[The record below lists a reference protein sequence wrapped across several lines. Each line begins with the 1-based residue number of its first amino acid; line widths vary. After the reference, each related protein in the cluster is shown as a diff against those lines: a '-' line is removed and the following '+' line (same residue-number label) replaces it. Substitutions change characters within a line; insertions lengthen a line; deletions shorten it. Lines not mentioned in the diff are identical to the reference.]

1 MNETFLNKTFLRWHP
16 WIIPRITPFILDL
29 QSLIR
34 PWWTFLKPWSEGPRL
49 GVPTIVV
56 LALGH
61 AAWWGRF
68 PFLEFR
74 ANFRDGKTTDASI
87 VSWRNGD
94 MVWGGPSTP
103 RLAKPVRRNSRTVSV
118 SGGAVVVSSD
128 KWALLLSFWMCSCCE
143 QLRKITSI
151 YICATL
157 CLCWWLLPAQ
167 KCRAQHES

>member
-34 PWWTFLKPWSEGPRL
+34 PWWAFLKPWSEGPRL
-49 GVPTIVV
+49 GVPTIIV

-87 VSWRNGD
+87 VSWRNGTWHGAD
-94 MVWGGPSTP
+94 RVLHASQSQSAGTVGPSPFLMEPWLFQATNG
-103 RLAKPVRRNSRTVSV
+103 LASGCVAAVNSCVLTSI
-118 SGGAVVVSSD
+118 A
-128 KWALLLSFWMCSCCE
+128 
-143 QLRKITSI
+143 SI